1 MGATENQSK
10 RGTVALTP
18 TEKGALAFLALA
30 WDTTESDIIRDRLKP
45 AELVEE
51 ADRLRGKLKE
61 AA

>member
-1 MGATENQSK
+1 MDSTESQSK

-30 WDTTESDIIRDRLKP
+30 WGTTESDIIRERLRP
-45 AELVEE
+45 GELVVE
-51 ADRLRGKLKE
+51 AERLRDKLKE